1 MLGHFFYVLIFM
13 FTSLIVVTEL
23 RNIDAMILNNN
34 IIFTGLSDMRFSSVE
49 M

>member
-23 RNIDAMILNNN
+23 GNTDAMILNNS
-34 IIFTGLSDMRFSSVE
+34 IIFTGISDMRFSGVE